1 MPEDLLLF
9 PTNRIKKM
17 PIWKITFVFEH
28 LKTDQFQLTMSF
40 SLVACFVYCSLSDS
54 SQQR

>member
-1 MPEDLLLF
+1 
-9 PTNRIKKM
+9 M

-54 SQQR
+54 SQQRWPRKLCKERKTHSRL